1 MKRKR
6 ERQNQSE
13 QQKVEEQTQPLPPL
27 APLVFA
33 HFLAC
38 HQLTILDVA
47 LAAGVRLLTV
57 WRVTR
62 DYPISIEQAA
72 QVRRGLYH
80 LTGVRYRGRIR
91 LSDVQA

>member
-6 ERQNQSE
+6 ERQSRPE
-13 QQKVEEQTQPLPPL
+13 QQKMEEQTQPLPPL
-27 APLVFA
+27 APLIFE
-33 HFLAC
+33 HFLARY
-38 HQLTILDVA
+38 QLTILDVA

-57 WRVTR
+57 WRAMH

-80 LTGVRYRGRIR
+80 LTGVSYRGHIRI
-91 LSDVQA
+91 SDVQS

>member
-6 ERQNQSE
+6 ERQSRPE
-13 QQKVEEQTQPLPPL
+13 QQKREEQTQPLPPL
-27 APLVFA
+27 APLILE
-33 HFLAC
+33 HFLARY
-38 HQLTILDVA
+38 QLTILDVA

-72 QVRRGLYH
+72 QVRRGLYR